1 GVDGVSERAGGA
13 GEQSKGVGAPGRK
26 ETAMEKTLQVEG
38 MMCQHCV
45 ARVKKALE
53 SMEGVEEA
61 TVDLDAK
68 TVTATL
74 SHEVADEALRDAVVE
89 AGYEVTGVK

>member
-1 GVDGVSERAGGA
+1 
-13 GEQSKGVGAPGRK
+13 
-26 ETAMEKTLQVEG
+26 MEKTLQVEG

-53 SMEGVEEA
+53 GMEGVEEA

-68 TVTATL
+68 TATATL